1 MLDDAVKALNQM
13 LSPRLRAVLWKSI
26 GLALALII
34 AVGIA
39 LDRLIV
45 WLVGAG
51 GRSVET
57 TLGPQAHLPAT
68 ALGWLISI
76 AAGLGI
82 VVGSVMLMPAV
93 TAVVASFFAD
103 QIAEEVERVH
113 YPNDP
118 PGVALPLWL
127 AVLEGGKTALLAI
140 AIYICATPFLLF
152 AGFGAILFFL
162 ATAWLLGREYF
173 ELAAMRFRPPLEAKA
188 LRKRHAATVY
198 GGRLADR
205 GVRLDSHHQPG
216 DAALRHAVDG
226 SRPQAARSREGD
238 RPIACAWT
246 SPRPRR
252 RVPQSSS
259 ASPIARPRRGC
270 CLPRS
275 RRSRIAARGKAG
287 RARHIWSL
295 PRCAA

>member
-1 MLDDAVKALNQM
+1 MFDDAVKALNQM
-13 LSPRLRAVLWKSI
+13 LSPRLRGVLWKSI
-26 GLALALII
+26 GLALALIV
-34 AVGIA
+34 AAGIA

-57 TLGPQAHLPAT
+57 TLGPHAHLPAT
-68 ALGWLISI
+68 ALGWLLSI

-103 QIAEEVERVH
+103 QIAEEVEHVH

-127 AVLEGGKTALLAI
+127 AVLEGGKTALLAV
-140 AIYICATPFLLF
+140 AVYICATPFLLF

-173 ELAAMRFRPPLEAKA
+173 ELAAMRFRPPIEAKA

-198 GGRLADR
+198 GAGLLIAAFVSIPIINLATPLFAMPLMVHVHKRLAR
-205 GVRLDSHHQPG
+205 
-216 DAALRHAVDG
+216 AKA
-226 SRPQAARSREGD
+226 
-238 RPIACAWT
+238 
-246 SPRPRR
+246 
-252 RVPQSSS
+252 
-259 ASPIARPRRGC
+259 IAR
-270 CLPRS
+270 
-275 RRSRIAARGKAG
+275 
-287 RARHIWSL
+287 
-295 PRCAA
+295 